1 MIRVRNWR
9 SGITGA
15 WWPARHGLRRN
26 SAAWSVRDRVLVGLA
41 LAMLVGPPL
50 LDLLLNGWK
59 RVFSYFA
66 ADTFYYLTVARN
78 LALQGSPTFDQE
90 RATGMWPEAD
100 EFNEALSYISRFDG
114 SRTLPN
120 HHPRRVGCHPNEV
133 YGTGES
139 VGTNIVRW
147 FARVGICPVPPIE
160 NHESEPIAPHTD
172 ENGGLLNRRVEGECS

>member
-1 MIRVRNWR
+1 ML
-9 SGITGA
+9 GL
-15 WWPARHGLRRN
+15 RHGFYG
-26 SAAWSVRDRVLVGLA
+26 LVADGWNITDFGEGDIPEHTEQEAILAEAMAGL
-41 LAMLVGPPL
+41 
-50 LDLLLNGWK
+50 
-59 RVFSYFA
+59 
-66 ADTFYYLTVARN
+66 
-78 LALQGSPTFDQE
+78 FDQE

-147 FARVGICPVPPIE
+147 FARVGICPFPPIE